1 MAIWSRAA
9 VGLPTVTIARARQA
23 KLDGDPGLVYHRL
36 PAGHSESLRPSAT
49 FTKHH
54 RLAMRTGITD
64 CYNELDVLLMVG
76 YHTIPIYTALG
87 IGRVVTGL
95 CE

>member
-1 MAIWSRAA
+1 M
-9 VGLPTVTIARARQA
+9 GLPILTIARARQA
-23 KLDGDPGLVYHRL
+23 KPIGDPGLVYHRL

>member
-1 MAIWSRAA
+1 MVILVWSTKAYHVA
-9 VGLPTVTIARARQA
+9 NLSLTLPLA
-23 KLDGDPGLVYHRL
+23 
-36 PAGHSESLRPSAT
+36 S